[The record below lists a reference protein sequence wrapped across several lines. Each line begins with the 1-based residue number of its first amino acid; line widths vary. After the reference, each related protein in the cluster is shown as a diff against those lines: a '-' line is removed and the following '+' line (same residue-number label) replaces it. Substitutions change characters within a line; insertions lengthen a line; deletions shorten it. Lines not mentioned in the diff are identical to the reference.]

1 MIEHQLE
8 KQRQIEASKKAGNRL
23 TGERFVQ
30 SLVAKTNV
38 EQGKFNN
45 SPDLTVKALLFFPPV
60 FLLGLIQSSDSIPRT
75 ATTLTN
81 QQEQPSN
88 DDNENQ
94 AEAVL
99 EISQTND
106 FDANLASIS
115 HRLKD

>member
-8 KQRQIEASKKAGNRL
+8 KQRQIEASKKAGTRL

-45 SPDLTVKALLFFPPV
+45 SRDLTVKALLFFPV
-60 FLLGLIQSSDSIPRT
+60 FLLGLIQSSDSIPRI
-75 ATTLTN
+75 TTLTN